1 MSFAPVLCALLI
13 SVGDDDVFCDKSRA
27 QIEKLVRGGPN
38 EANEALKLLKQMQ
51 EKLDAQNDPDW
62 RLYVS
67 WRRATCFYRT
77 YKFAQAYEELRQ
89 GIAKA
94 PDGHLI
100 RYFMRLDLGEYYLR
114 GFHLRRARPLL
125 DDALEEAKKLH
136 AHPIKFKET
145 DKYKHIVSDA
155 ELSRIRLLI
164 ADYFKAN
171 GEDEKARTALE
182 KIQKTIETNLKRL
195 TAEWAELQTLDSNQK
210 GVRARRQNVFEQY
223 TEWKQRERDCQEA
236 LSDLDRH
243 QGDPVGIIVR
253 LRASLDGIREKTD
266 PESTRQQFRYHVTLS
281 ANFWR
286 IARFRDAESELDK
299 AKAVLAGINF
309 KGYAADLES
318 TLATLRF
325 EEIDFTFEEDLGN
338 KDLLTPLGQ
347 AEKLAE
353 RALGRELAKVLDTDD
368 ELDYF
373 QTSRIDLL
381 AQIHELRGRVYA
393 FQNQPE
399 KAGDEYR
406 LAGRAYD
413 RVVKQLESMAGPGN
427 DHVLAVRRRRARL
440 ALKRG
445 TPKDL
450 AVARTE
456 ALAAFELFKKSHG
469 VDDVDRG
476 DFLHLLATIEGRAG
490 NFKEAAEHAEKH
502 RELSARR
509 LAGYLARLTA
519 AEQIT
524 FFRRWDDPGLHAGL
538 RLGIRDQA
546 LSERSAEWLI
556 NGKAKIAEVMAEILP
571 LAGPKKN
578 KELQQSVSRQA
589 LLLHGLVDGK
599 DTWTKDE
606 LDAVKTRLLAEES
619 RQRELVSKRQFVPR
633 KWWYKLDVLRQ
644 GLRPSKDEVF
654 IDVFCL
660 RPAENG
666 PRVYYAWIVPPA
678 GKITVVELEK
688 ADVIEELVKKF
699 GAHQA
704 KVDNDYLN
712 EVGPRKAE
720 EILHKEAIE
729 PLSRLVVDPIWKHA
743 KEYTH
748 WTISPDGPLWGIPW
762 EALVL
767 PGKGKHKYHYAIEE
781 ITFRYVIS
789 GRDLIKQPVANA
801 KVGDPFI
808 VADPDFNAAPAGPG
822 WRRRLLRAGQLKEAR
837 KEGEYIADALRDYF
851 GPREWRVQDRDVSK
865 NTLLNLSPPPC
876 VLYLATHGFAR
887 LNAAKLPADDPLLC
901 CGVTLAGYNYMPRKE
916 PKTPESLPG
925 LITGAEVLSLN
936 LHGTE
941 LVVLS
946 ACKTGQGPTDYGQS
960 PADLRHA
967 FHLAGA
973 RAVVSTLWSVDDRS
987 TKEIMVYF
995 MKLLA
1000 KRKLADKSAAL
1011 RAAKLKQI
1019 EKLRGPNDEHSL
1031 PFFWAGLTLSGS

>member
-1 MSFAPVLCALLI
+1 MSFAPVLCALLF
-13 SVGDDDVFCDKSRA
+13 SAGGDELFYEKSRA
-27 QIEKLVRGGPN
+27 QIEKLVRDGPK

-51 EKLDAQNDPDW
+51 ERLARQDDPDW
-62 RLYVS
+62 RLYAS

-77 YKFAQAYEELRQ
+77 YKFAQTYEELRQ

-94 PDGHLI
+94 PEGHLI
-100 RYFMRLDLGEYYLR
+100 RYFMRLDLAEYYLR
-114 GFHLRRARPLL
+114 GFHLRRAKPLL

-136 AHPIKFKET
+136 EHPIKFKET

-195 TAEWAELQTLDSNQK
+195 SAEWEELRKLDSNQK
-210 GVRARRQNVFEQY
+210 GVRAKRQNVFEQY
-223 TEWKQRERDCQEA
+223 KEWKQRERDCQEA
-236 LSDLDRH
+236 LSDLDRQ

-253 LRASLDGIREKTD
+253 LRASLDEIRDKTD
-266 PESTRQQFRYHVTLS
+266 PASTRQRFRYHITLS
-281 ANFWR
+281 ANYWR
-286 IARFRDAESELDK
+286 IARFRDAESELNK
-299 AKAVLAGINF
+299 AKAVLAAINF
-309 KGYAADLES
+309 TGYAADLET

-325 EEIDFTFEEDLGN
+325 EEIDYTFEQELGN

-347 AEKLAE
+347 AEQVAE
-353 RALGRELAKVLDTDD
+353 KALGCELTKILNTDD

-381 AQIHELRGRVYA
+381 AQIHEQRGRVYA
-393 FQNQPE
+393 FKNQPE
-399 KAGDEYR
+399 KADDEYR

-440 ALKRG
+440 ALRRG

-469 VDDVDRG
+469 ADDVDRG

-490 NFKEAAEHAEKH
+490 NFKEAAEHAEEH
-502 RELSARR
+502 RKLSARR

-524 FFRRWDDPGLHAGL
+524 FFRRWDDPGLYAGL
-538 RLGIRDQA
+538 RLGIREEA

-556 NGKAKIAEVMAEILP
+556 NGKAKIAEVMAEVLP

-578 KELQQSVSRQA
+578 KELQQSIGRQA
-589 LLLHGLVDGK
+589 FLLHGLVDIEDK
-599 DTWTKDE
+599 WTPDE

-633 KWWYKLDVLRQ
+633 KWWYTLDALRQ

-660 RPAENG
+660 RPQENG

-678 GKITVVELEK
+678 GKITIVELGK
-688 ADVIEELVKKF
+688 ADVIEDLAKKF
-699 GAHQA
+699 AEHQA
-704 KVDNDYLN
+704 KVDDDYITD
-712 EVGPRKAE
+712 VGPRKAE
-720 EILHKEAIE
+720 ENLHKEAIE
-729 PLSRLVVDPIWKHA
+729 PLSRLVLDPVWKHA
-743 KEYTH
+743 KAYTH

-767 PGKGKHKYHYAIEE
+767 PSKGKHTFHYAIEE

-789 GRDLIKQPVANA
+789 GRDLIKQPEVNP

-808 VADPDFNAAPAGPG
+808 VADPDFNEVPAGPG
-822 WRRRLLRAGQLKEAR
+822 WRRRSLRLGQLKEAR
-837 KEGEYIADALRDYF
+837 KEGEYVADSLRDYF

-865 NTLLNLSPPPC
+865 NALLKLSPPPC
-876 VLYLATHGFAR
+876 VLYLSTHGFSR
-887 LNAAKLPADDPLLC
+887 LNVAKLPADDPLLC
-901 CGVTLAGYNYMPRKE
+901 CGVTLAGYNYMPKKGA
-916 PKTPESLPG
+916 KTPESLPG
-925 LITGAEVLSLN
+925 LITGAEVLSLD

-946 ACKTGQGPTDYGQS
+946 ACKTGQGTTDYGQS

-987 TKEIMVYF
+987 TKEIMVHF

-1019 EKLRGPNDEHSL
+1019 EKLREPNDGHSL